1 MRLAKDRH
9 PWPCTYPKGK
19 IIVANGGVH
28 QLRNNG
34 DMAQQHVS
42 MLHARLYPHDT
53 PTCTTKHNKIA
64 GRICHTKLN
73 NSAKSKASEK
83 EQG

>member
-1 MRLAKDRH
+1 
-9 PWPCTYPKGK
+9 
-19 IIVANGGVH
+19 VANGGVD

-34 DMAQQHVS
+34 AMAQQHIF
-42 MLHARLYPHDT
+42 MLHARLCPNDT
-53 PTCTTKHNKIA
+53 PTCTTKHNQIA